1 LESPLQALKGVEK
14 AVQSNDTVK
23 ITVKQSVMITPDKL
37 IQSCGRNVSITAISI
52 GWFKG
57 TPYLKGDQLR
67 FKADKNKA
75 DILLEAAEDEE
86 GIFLSIKN
94 DYSDG
99 ETPIK
104 IWGAFEEFEE
114 KVDGRKVKKLRI
126 RPFNLQE
133 LD

>member
-1 LESPLQALKGVEK
+1 LESPLQVLKGVEK
-14 AVQSNDTVK
+14 VVQGDDTVK
-23 ITVKQSVMITPDKL
+23 LTVSQKELITPGKL
-37 IQSCGRNVSITAISI
+37 IQACGRNVEVYDLSI

-104 IWGAFEEFEE
+104 IWGIYEEFEE
-114 KVDGRKVKKLRI
+114 KVNGRKVKKLRI

-133 LD
+133 LK